1 MERKYFRLTLP
12 LPESVNSYLRHKVSY
27 REKKPIVVAYK
38 TKEAI
43 KFEEEAKA
51 VIKNEIKKQNW
62 IIPDKNTWVR
72 VEAIWYVRNTV
83 SDLSNL
89 WKQTLDCMNGLVYL
103 DDKKVIEATINGY
116 VDIKNPRVELNIYT
130 LQKKGI
136 FLSDNHL
143 DEFKKENCDEC
154 SKPSTCRILRTALEN
169 KITEDIDL
177 KDNLCLKKKTKK

>member
-12 LPESVNSYLRHKVSY
+12 LPESVNSYLSHKVSY
-27 REKKPIVVAYK
+27 KGRKPIVVAYK
-38 TKEAI
+38 TKESL
-43 KFEEEAKA
+43 KFEEEAKSLIIRE
-51 VIKNEIKKQNW
+51 VKKQNW
-62 IIPDKNTWVR
+62 VVPDKNTWVR
-72 VEAIWYVRNTV
+72 VEAIWYVRNTM
-83 SDLSNL
+83 SDFSNL
-89 WKQTLDCMNGLVYL
+89 WKQALDCMNGLVYL

-130 LQKKGI
+130 LQKKGV
-136 FLSDNHL
+136 FLSEEHL